1 MLSVATVRSAGGAA
15 DYFAKDNYY
24 LGDSE
29 AGGEYSTWGGK
40 GSEALGL
47 EGEVDK
53 TRFERLLDGKL
64 PDGTVINDNEKR
76 VAGMDLT
83 FSMPK
88 SASLLA
94 LVGGDKRILEAHRDA
109 VAKTMAYAEKHFA
122 EARDY
127 SRNRRGEPVATG
139 NLVYAM
145 FEHDTSRAL
154 DPQSHIHVVIA
165 ALTQKG
171 DQFKALFNRQLWQ
184 NNSIL
189 GAAYHAQFRESL
201 HKLGYETQITGKHG
215 QFEIKGVDQKVIDQF
230 SKRTAQIEEKIETE
244 GITSHEGKKKA
255 TLTTRDPK
263 LNVEDKE
270 KLGEQWKAE
279 AREAGFRPEPLIEA
293 ARDRASQGL
302 NERPISKPS
311 LAADIMV
318 QAREVIGSLGDYVRP
333 AESLTTNGMGR
344 IALTPSQLRTEMAVA
359 SAVRILG
366 AREAAFSRHEV
377 MRTAV
382 NLALPGVTAQRI
394 EARINRLTNDGHL
407 IAGRSERLDHHSD
420 LLTTPEHLR
429 TERAILR
436 GVQEGKGK
444 VPAIAAPDGLADR
457 LQAVAGEHPLSGEQL
472 AAATLVLASEDRTV
486 AVQGL
491 AGAGKSSMLSSVASV
506 ADAQGKRVLGLA
518 VANKMVNALRD
529 DVIIRNPDGTA
540 TGKGEA
546 NQTKIEARSLSAFI
560 NEHIKGALAGEGP
573 QYEASRAALKD
584 TVIVLDE
591 ASLVGNTPMKNL
603 LTIANRLGVEKLA
616 LIGDQKQL
624 MPVDDGKSFKLLQDG
639 PAQTATLETSYRQRT
654 DHMKQVAGLSRQGR
668 IGAAVKA
675 LGDKVIES
683 EDRTRALSEHWLGLS
698 EDERAET
705 AIYTAGREA
714 RARINEEVQKGLRAE
729 GTLKGEGRVI
739 TTLLPANT
747 TPEELRYAQTYKAGM
762 VAEVHRRD
770 APGGL
775 PRGRYEVLGHDKK
788 GRVLLKPER
797 GRQIAFDP
805 STINPEDKREALTL
819 SEKHKDKVH
828 EGDKVRWNAKDD
840 ARGLRKSE
848 EAQVLKADKDAVMVL
863 GKDGQEVML
872 KNGDPMLERM
882 GLAYALNMHQAQGE
896 TTPKAI
902 GELSAENRNLTNER
916 LAHVMITRVRDDMRI
931 FTDDKDRLIRQ
942 LESNA
947 GDKAS
952 ALEAIGRAPQGERD
966 PGKEQAKTERARIPD
981 GLKPKESMLSDPKVR
996 ESLIYTPEREP
1007 EKQPEVKVPERSRD
1021 FSR

>member
-1 MLSVATVRSAGGAA
+1 MLSVASVRSAGGAA

-29 AGGEYSTWGGK
+29 AGGEYSAWGGK

-64 PDGTVINDNEKR
+64 PDGTVINGNDKR

-127 SRNRRGEPVATG
+127 SRNRRGEPVTTG

-189 GAAYHAQFRESL
+189 GAAYHAQFREGL
-201 HKLGYETQITGKHG
+201 HKLGYETEITGKHG
-215 QFEIKGVDQKVIDQF
+215 QFEVKGVDQKVIDQF

-270 KLGEQWKAE
+270 KLGDQWKAE
-279 AREAGFRPEPLIEA
+279 AREAGFQPEALIEEA
-293 ARDRASQGL
+293 KDRAAQISAQGVGDV
-302 NERPISKPS
+302 PIGKRSR
-311 LAADIMV
+311 AADIMV
-318 QAREVIGSLGDYVRP
+318 QARDIIGSLPDYVRP
-333 AESLTTNGMGR
+333 AESLTTNGMDR
-344 IALTPSQLRTEMAVA
+344 LKLTPSQLRTEMAVA

-382 NLALPGVTAQRI
+382 NLALPGVTAERV
-394 EARINRLTNDGHL
+394 EARINMLTNDGRL
-407 IAGRSERLDHHSD
+407 IAGRSERLDHRSD

-429 TERAILR
+429 TERAILKGVEEGR
-436 GVQEGKGK
+436 GQV
-444 VPAIAAPDGLADR
+444 AALAAPDGLAER

-472 AAATLVLASEDRTV
+472 AAATLVLSSEDRTV
-486 AVQGL
+486 AVQGV
-491 AGAGKSSMLSSVASV
+491 AGAGKSSMLSSVASL
-506 ADAQGKRVLGLA
+506 ADAQGKKVIGLA

-529 DVIIRNPDGTA
+529 DVTIRSPDGSE
-540 TGKGEA
+540 KGA
-546 NQTKIEARSLSAFI
+546 QIEAKSLSAFI

-573 QYEASRAALKD
+573 AYEASRAALKD

-603 LTIANRLGVEKLA
+603 LTIANSLGVEKQA

-624 MPVDDGKSFKLLQDG
+624 MPVDDGKSFKLVQDG
-639 PAQTATLETSYRQRT
+639 PAQTAKLETSYRQRT
-654 DHMKQVAGLSRQGR
+654 DEMKQVAGLSRQGR

-683 EDRTRALSEHWLGLS
+683 DDRLRALSEHWLGLS
-698 EDERAET
+698 KDERAET
-705 AIYTAGREA
+705 AIYTAGRAA
-714 RARINEEVQKGLRAE
+714 RASINEEVQKGLRAE

-739 TTLLPANT
+739 TALLPANT
-747 TPEELRYAQTYKAGM
+747 TPEELRYAQSYKPGM

-775 PRGRYEVLGHDKK
+775 ARGRYEVLGHDKK

-805 STINPEDKREALTL
+805 STINPDDKREALTL

-828 EGDKVRWNAKDD
+828 EGDRVRWSAKDD

-848 EAQVLKADKDAVMVL
+848 EARVLKADKDGVMVL
-863 GKDGQEVML
+863 GKDGQEIML

-896 TTPKAI
+896 TTAKAI

-942 LESNA
+942 LEANA
-947 GDKAS
+947 GDKQS
-952 ALEAIGRAPQGERD
+952 ALEAIGRAPQAQRD
-966 PGKEQAKTERARIPD
+966 AGKEQTKPERARIPD
-981 GLKPKESMLSDPKVR
+981 SLKPKESMLSDPKVR
-996 ESLIYTPEREP
+996 DSLIYRPERAP